1 MRIFSNI
8 WNEILLL
15 MIVGFISGIIFTI
28 ILT

>member
-1 MRIFSNI
+1 MRIFSNV